1 MAYCVKQLIG
11 FGVKSD
17 SYLWLDWSW
26 WITWGAACGNVS
38 VERSWEHG
46 QQSRSLRQSTECS
59 VVNLNVRSLTR
70 RQKVFFRL
78 SNLVPNTALQLLSI
92 NLYPYQATM
101 HLLPPLPPKLSS
113 AMFSAADMNNGTIA
127 SVLREGATQQ
137 FTLIVPNCPAGR
149 ITSFWCFKVP
159 LIPLGQASSTRADF
173 SFFKPPP
180 HPPPLL
186 ICRVREYFVRQEYW
200 LCTSRKAKQ
209 CGGHVVLRRHSSQA
223 EFITL
228 HWSHFA
234 DKILLE
240 GPFPPF
246 SIKLHVHHHYSGE
259 CMFLFCSRYLPS
271 PIFKLFTDVETSAFY
286 SCIS

>member
-38 VERSWEHG
+38 VERSWEHW

-59 VVNLNVRSLTR
+59 VVNLNVRSLTK

-92 NLYPYQATM
+92 SLYPYQASM

-127 SVLREGATQQ
+127 SVLREGAPQQ

-149 ITSFWCFKVP
+149 ITSFWCFEVP
-159 LIPLGQASSTRADF
+159 LIRRDKHLRLLQIFHF
-173 SFFKPPP
+173 SNPPP
-180 HPPPLL
+180 SPAFDLL
-186 ICRVREYFVRQEYW
+186 
-200 LCTSRKAKQ
+200 
-209 CGGHVVLRRHSSQA
+209 G
-223 EFITL
+223 
-228 HWSHFA
+228 
-234 DKILLE
+234 
-240 GPFPPF
+240 
-246 SIKLHVHHHYSGE
+246 
-259 CMFLFCSRYLPS
+259 
-271 PIFKLFTDVETSAFY
+271 
-286 SCIS
+286 